1 MNDTT
6 DKAKDK
12 IRKLLALSESNNAN
26 EAAVALE
33 RARMLMLQYN
43 LEMGELEVKSLIIED
58 VLNEGSGEHHYETAL
73 MAAVARYNLCE
84 LYTTTSHNWEEG
96 RRHKYFK
103 RILVGATQ
111 NITSA
116 RIMIEYVFEVM
127 AKGAK
132 ALKGMG
138 RIEVASYKKSFCL
151 TLVHRVYE
159 MIEAANIKENG
170 DCRALVIQNDAEV
183 KKHMSEKKNMKEGK
197 PVNQN
202 IKGTIG
208 GVKGML
214 DAQKVSFNGQ
224 IVAKKS
230 NFEMIGA

>member
-1 MNDTT
+1 
-6 DKAKDK
+6 
-12 IRKLLALSESNNAN
+12 
-26 EAAVALE
+26 
-33 RARMLMLQYN
+33 
-43 LEMGELEVKSLIIED
+43 
-58 VLNEGSGEHHYETAL
+58 
-73 MAAVARYNLCE
+73 
-84 LYTTTSHNWEEG
+84 
-96 RRHKYFK
+96 
-103 RILVGATQ
+103 
-111 NITSA
+111 
-116 RIMIEYVFEVM
+116 MIDYVFEVM